1 MLTKKSY
8 NRFFIIL
15 QEDQK
20 GYGIDINKTPSG
32 YAKLESMNDKGKAS
46 FYVQNLKKQKG
57 PYHMILIVQ
66 GRTEKELI
74 SLGAINIDDAGKAD
88 ISNEYSASNIANTN
102 IGMDKVLGA
111 AICKVTGEKVNSIM
125 VGFACGEELK
135 DWVNYK
141 MASTESKKMKMP
153 DLETKK
159 IKQENKDEC
168 EMKRGQQNKVE
179 VLSNNEAIKNSD
191 VKEKDLKAEKVS
203 EELDIKREEIE
214 REKETLVRL
223 RQEIEDMR
231 LEVNKEKEELEDERS
246 KIINDKKTL
255 NKEIEKFKQD
265 TECFEEEKSKEIR
278 KSMDEFRDLKAEI
291 ESTEI
296 DLDDNSINPVS
307 EALKNSKTF
316 DEYEEE
322 IERYKD
328 YRKKHDKGK
337 KDKNNECKCKTYPKE
352 KKEEFFKGIVKDLDN
367 VGNKQNIKNCTWHK
381 AKVDKLES
389 MYCIKDYNKY
399 SVIYYPMICYYP
411 YIIKHGYFMVGYK
424 YSEDKKLKYIIYA
437 IPGTKNLQDQPYEGK
452 TGFVTFMPD
461 DNEENVGYWLMYFDI
476 DKNSVVVPIKR
487 S

>member
-20 GYGIDINKTPSG
+20 GYGIDVNKTPSG

-57 PYHMILIVQ
+57 PYYMILIVQ
-66 GRTEKELI
+66 GKSEKELI
-74 SLGAINIDDAGKAD
+74 NLGAINIDDCGKAD

-111 AICKVTGEKVNSIM
+111 AICKITGEKVNSIM

-135 DWVNYK
+135 DWINYK
-141 MASTESKKMKMP
+141 IAPTESKKMKMP

-159 IKQENKDEC
+159 IKQETKDKS
-168 EMKRGQQNKVE
+168 EMKRGQENETE
-179 VLSNNEAIKNSD
+179 VLDSNEPIEKSNVN
-191 VKEKDLKAEKVS
+191 EKDFKIEKVN
-203 EELDIKREEIE
+203 EELDIKRQEIE
-214 REKETLVRL
+214 KEKETLARL
-223 RQEIEDMR
+223 RQEIDNMR
-231 LEVNKEKEELEDERS
+231 LEVNKEKEELEDEKN
-246 KIINDKKTL
+246 KIINDKEIL
-255 NKEIEKFKQD
+255 DKEIEQFK
-265 TECFEEEKSKEIR
+265 EERSKECK
-278 KSMDEFRDLKAEI
+278 KSIDGI
-291 ESTEI
+291 ENLRSDIENTEI
-296 DLDDNSINPVS
+296 YEEDSTINTVS

-328 YRKKHDKGK
+328 YRKKHEKEK
-337 KDKNNECKCKTYPKE
+337 KDKNNQCKCKTYPKE
-352 KKEEFFKGIVKDLDN
+352 KKEDFFKGIVKDLDSI
-367 VGNKQNIKNCTWHK
+367 GNKKNIKNCTWHK

-389 MYCIKDYNKY
+389 MYCINDYNKY

-424 YSEDKKLKYIIYA
+424 YSDDKKLKYIIYA

-461 DNEENVGYWLMYFDI
+461 DNEENIGYWLMYFDI
-476 DKNSVVVPIKR
+476 DKNSVVVPVKR

>member
-20 GYGIDINKTPSG
+20 GYGIDVNKTPSG

-57 PYHMILIVQ
+57 PYYMILIVQ
-66 GRTEKELI
+66 GKSEKELI
-74 SLGAINIDDAGKAD
+74 NLGAINIDDCGKAD

-111 AICKVTGEKVNSIM
+111 AICKITGEKVNSIM

-135 DWVNYK
+135 DWINYK
-141 MASTESKKMKMP
+141 VAPTESKKMKMP

-159 IKQENKDEC
+159 IKQETKDKC
-168 EMKRGQQNKVE
+168 EMKRGQENKAE
-179 VLSNNEAIKNSD
+179 VLNSNEPIEKSNVN
-191 VKEKDLKAEKVS
+191 EKDFKIEKVN
-203 EELDIKREEIE
+203 EELDTKRQEV
-214 REKETLVRL
+214 EKEKEILARL
-223 RQEIEDMR
+223 RQEIDNMR
-231 LEVNKEKEELEDERS
+231 LEVNKEKEELEDEKN
-246 KIINDKKTL
+246 KIINDKEIL
-255 NKEIEKFKQD
+255 DKEIEQFK
-265 TECFEEEKSKEIR
+265 EERSKER
-278 KSMDEFRDLKAEI
+278 KKSIDEI
-291 ESTEI
+291 ENLRSDIENTEI
-296 DLDDNSINPVS
+296 YEDDSSINTVS

-328 YRKKHDKGK
+328 YRKKHEKEK
-337 KDKNNECKCKTYPKE
+337 KDKNNQCKCKTYPKE
-352 KKEEFFKGIVKDLDN
+352 KKEDFFKGIVKDLDSI
-367 VGNKQNIKNCTWHK
+367 GNKKNIKNCTWHK

-389 MYCIKDYNKY
+389 MYCINDYNKY

-424 YSEDKKLKYIIYA
+424 YSDDKKLKYIIYA

-461 DNEENVGYWLMYFDI
+461 DNEENIGYWLMYFDI
-476 DKNSVVVPIKR
+476 DKNSVVVPVKR

>member
-20 GYGIDINKTPSG
+20 GYGIDVNKTPSG

-57 PYHMILIVQ
+57 PYYMILIVQ
-66 GRTEKELI
+66 GKREKELI
-74 SLGAINIDDAGKAD
+74 NLGAINIDDCGKAD

-111 AICKVTGEKVNSIM
+111 AICKITGEKVNSIM

-135 DWVNYK
+135 DWINYK
-141 MASTESKKMKMP
+141 IAPTESKKMKMP

-159 IKQENKDEC
+159 IKQETKDKS
-168 EMKRGQQNKVE
+168 EMKRGQENETE
-179 VLSNNEAIKNSD
+179 VLDNNEPIEKSN
-191 VKEKDLKAEKVS
+191 VNEKDFKIEKVN
-203 EELDIKREEIE
+203 EELDIKRQEIE
-214 REKETLVRL
+214 KEKETLARL
-223 RQEIEDMR
+223 RQEIDNMR
-231 LEVNKEKEELEDERS
+231 LEVNKEKEELEDEKN
-246 KIINDKKTL
+246 KIINDKEIL
-255 NKEIEKFKQD
+255 DKEIEQFK
-265 TECFEEEKSKEIR
+265 EERSKECK
-278 KSMDEFRDLKAEI
+278 KSIDEI
-291 ESTEI
+291 ENLRSDIENTEI
-296 DLDDNSINPVS
+296 YEEDSSINTVS

-328 YRKKHDKGK
+328 YRKKHEKEK
-337 KDKNNECKCKTYPKE
+337 KDKNNQCKCKTYPKE
-352 KKEEFFKGIVKDLDN
+352 KKEDFFKGIVKDLDSI
-367 VGNKQNIKNCTWHK
+367 GNKKNIKNCTWHK

-389 MYCIKDYNKY
+389 MYCINDYNKY

-424 YSEDKKLKYIIYA
+424 YSDDKKLKYIIYA

-461 DNEENVGYWLMYFDI
+461 DNEENIGYWLMYFDI
-476 DKNSVVVPIKR
+476 DKNSVVVPVKR

>member
-20 GYGIDINKTPSG
+20 GYGIDVNKTPSG

-57 PYHMILIVQ
+57 PYYMILIVQ
-66 GRTEKELI
+66 GKSEKELI
-74 SLGAINIDDAGKAD
+74 NLGAINIDDCGKAD

-111 AICKVTGEKVNSIM
+111 AICKITGEKVNSIM

-135 DWVNYK
+135 DWINYK
-141 MASTESKKMKMP
+141 IAPTESKKMKMP

-159 IKQENKDEC
+159 IKQETKDKS
-168 EMKRGQQNKVE
+168 EMKRGQENETE
-179 VLSNNEAIKNSD
+179 VLDSNEPIEKSNVN
-191 VKEKDLKAEKVS
+191 EKDFKIEKVN
-203 EELDIKREEIE
+203 EELDIKRQEIE
-214 REKETLVRL
+214 KEKETLARL
-223 RQEIEDMR
+223 RQEIDNMR
-231 LEVNKEKEELEDERS
+231 LEVNKEKEELEDEKN
-246 KIINDKKTL
+246 KIINDKEIL
-255 NKEIEKFKQD
+255 DKEIEQFK
-265 TECFEEEKSKEIR
+265 EERSKECK
-278 KSMDEFRDLKAEI
+278 KSIDGI
-291 ESTEI
+291 ENLRSDIENTEI
-296 DLDDNSINPVS
+296 YEEDSSINTVS

-328 YRKKHDKGK
+328 YRKKHEKEK
-337 KDKNNECKCKTYPKE
+337 KDKNNQCKCKTYPKE
-352 KKEEFFKGIVKDLDN
+352 KKEDFFKGIVKDLDSI
-367 VGNKQNIKNCTWHK
+367 GNKKNIKNCTWHK

-389 MYCIKDYNKY
+389 MYCINDYNKY

-424 YSEDKKLKYIIYA
+424 YSDDKKLKYIIYA

-461 DNEENVGYWLMYFDI
+461 DNEENIGYWLMYFDI
-476 DKNSVVVPIKR
+476 DKNSVVVPVKR

>member
-20 GYGIDINKTPSG
+20 GYGIDVNKTPSG

-57 PYHMILIVQ
+57 PYYMILIVQ
-66 GRTEKELI
+66 GKSEKELI
-74 SLGAINIDDAGKAD
+74 NLGAINIDDCGKAD

-111 AICKVTGEKVNSIM
+111 AICKITGEKVNSIM

-135 DWVNYK
+135 DWINYK
-141 MASTESKKMKMP
+141 VAPTESKKMKMP

-159 IKQENKDEC
+159 IKQETKDKC
-168 EMKRGQQNKVE
+168 EMKRGQEDKTE
-179 VLSNNEAIKNSD
+179 VLNSNEPIEKSNVN
-191 VKEKDLKAEKVS
+191 EKDFKIEKVN
-203 EELDIKREEIE
+203 EELDTKRQEIE
-214 REKETLVRL
+214 KEKEILARL
-223 RQEIEDMR
+223 RQEIDNMR
-231 LEVNKEKEELEDERS
+231 LEVNKEKEELEDEKN
-246 KIINDKKTL
+246 KIINDKEIL
-255 NKEIEKFKQD
+255 DKEIEQFK
-265 TECFEEEKSKEIR
+265 EERSKER
-278 KSMDEFRDLKAEI
+278 KKSIDEI
-291 ESTEI
+291 ENLRADIENTEI
-296 DLDDNSINPVS
+296 YEDDSSINTVS

-328 YRKKHDKGK
+328 YRKKHEKEK
-337 KDKNNECKCKTYPKE
+337 KDKNNQCKCKSYPKE
-352 KKEEFFKGIVKDLDN
+352 KKEDFFKGIVKDLDSI
-367 VGNKQNIKNCTWHK
+367 GNKQNIKNCTWHK

-389 MYCIKDYNKY
+389 MYCINDYNKY

-424 YSEDKKLKYIIYA
+424 YSDDKKLKYIIYA

-461 DNEENVGYWLMYFDI
+461 DNEENIGYWLMYFDI
-476 DKNSVVVPIKR
+476 DKKSVVVPVKR

>member
-20 GYGIDINKTPSG
+20 GYGIDVNKTPSG

-66 GRTEKELI
+66 GKSEKELI
-74 SLGAINIDDAGKAD
+74 DLGAINIDDCGKAD

-135 DWVNYK
+135 DWINYK
-141 MASTESKKMKMP
+141 VASTESKKMKMP

-159 IKQENKDEC
+159 IKQETKDKC
-168 EMKRGQQNKVE
+168 EMKRGQENKIE
-179 VLSNNEAIKNSD
+179 VLNNNESIEKSN
-191 VKEKDLKAEKVS
+191 VNEKDLKVEKVD
-203 EELDIKREEIE
+203 EELDTKRQEIE
-214 REKETLVRL
+214 QEKEILARL
-223 RQEIEDMR
+223 RQEIDNMR
-231 LEVNKEKEELEDERS
+231 LEVNKEKEELENEKNKIISDKEILDKEIEQFKEERS
-246 KIINDKKTL
+246 KERKKSID
-255 NKEIEKFKQD
+255 EIENLRSD
-265 TECFEEEKSKEIR
+265 
-278 KSMDEFRDLKAEI
+278 I
-291 ESTEI
+291 ENTEI
-296 DLDDNSINPVS
+296 YEDDSSINTVS

-328 YRKKHDKGK
+328 YRKKHEKGK
-337 KDKNNECKCKTYPKE
+337 KDKNNQCKCKTYPKE
-352 KKEEFFKGIVKDLDN
+352 KKEDFFKGIVKDLDSI
-367 VGNKQNIKNCTWHK
+367 GNKQNIKNCTWHK

-389 MYCIKDYNKY
+389 MYCINDYNKY

-424 YSEDKKLKYIIYA
+424 YSDDKKLKYIIYA

-461 DNEENVGYWLMYFDI
+461 DNEENIGYWLMYFDI
-476 DKNSVVVPIKR
+476 DKNSVVVPVKR